1 MFDYDPYS
9 DSSVAKDYL
18 YDDYDYL
25 FDDDGFFGSSSSNES
40 NDLDDEL
47 DEFDDLPF

>member
-25 FDDDGFFGSSSSNES
+25 FDDDGFGSSSNES
-40 NDLDDEL
+40 NDFDEFEL
-47 DEFDDLPF
+47 DEPPF

>member
-1 MFDYDPYS
+1 MFDYYPYS

-25 FDDDGFFGSSSSNES
+25 FDDDGFLSSSSNES
-40 NDLDDEL
+40 NDLD
-47 DEFDDLPF
+47 EFDEPPF